1 SRPRPISRFDPALPG
16 VPQWRGQA
24 GDPPGPGAAPAPARA
39 VGGSAVWGP
48 QRVESP
54 FLVEELAGLLDKPVG
69 SPGLKLAHGD
79 AVLEPDEDLGR
90 LPDPAD
96 VRVQY
101 DTRRPFDRSFCREMA
116 TLAHSACDQVF
127 FTGDV
132 IAAGELEI
140 PGAQTVRVEVL
151 DDDIPSLQLNVRL
164 RIPEGSPLISS
175 ASGDEVELRLTE
187 IKLHSEEAVKEDDLD
202 AHLVK
207 GTIEERG
214 GGSLLVSAELALEY
228 DDSCELYDVEVV
240 DGPLFQLMQRHASKA
255 VREGVSSQTGA
266 VPTELAGTL
275 NRLID
280 ELKSGAT
287 PDYHPGS
294 NGVVCDIVSPVA
306 TAAGATA
313 QHEPGTDAEPR
324 WSPLALL
331 RHPSLY
337 PFVEGTSVVT
347 GLPGS
352 SAKVGGNPEGRKTDM
367 WGRNYEGSKYQ
378 WLPSEVS
385 VSAAGKCTFD
395 TYINNLDSATQR
407 PLYAA
412 LESLLGRC
420 LPLLEASWAHGSA
433 TCDDNMNDDRFTL
446 ADIMAMGDSIPDYVA
461 VAVQKNKVKMAGK
474 YNSMDC
480 MRCFM
485 HMVEYCMGFTPTEY
499 TEELHQ
505 WFLKRQCRKWARHA
519 AAELAYFGL
528 VSCDTM
534 TTALGRMR
542 KALNSTSQ
550 VSVATMYVLFCETRQ
565 AINRYSLHGVL
576 YLIDAYDKSKSVRA
590 NVSRVRP
597 GLVSTRC
604 HTIQLLEAIRSC
616 VGVSLAV
623 LRTSGGGVSD
633 GGPCEVAYQ
642 LGRCRLCPKVE
653 CDGIPE
659 LRVLASCLSVL
670 TQKVQTY
677 ARQPSQQYRGLV
689 KAAKGLGIKY
699 GKSHTVKKLALLVKR
714 GMLQPSGTG
723 ACKRTYRELVS
734 AAHARGASE
743 YQRIKV
749 QGRWITR
756 RVSKATLE
764 ALVAEP

>member
-1 SRPRPISRFDPALPG
+1 
-16 VPQWRGQA
+16 
-24 GDPPGPGAAPAPARA
+24 
-39 VGGSAVWGP
+39 
-48 QRVESP
+48 
-54 FLVEELAGLLDKPVG
+54 
-69 SPGLKLAHGD
+69 
-79 AVLEPDEDLGR
+79 
-90 LPDPAD
+90 
-96 VRVQY
+96 
-101 DTRRPFDRSFCREMA
+101 
-116 TLAHSACDQVF
+116 
-127 FTGDV
+127 
-132 IAAGELEI
+132 
-140 PGAQTVRVEVL
+140 
-151 DDDIPSLQLNVRL
+151 
-164 RIPEGSPLISS
+164 
-175 ASGDEVELRLTE
+175 
-187 IKLHSEEAVKEDDLD
+187 
-202 AHLVK
+202 
-207 GTIEERG
+207 
-214 GGSLLVSAELALEY
+214 
-228 DDSCELYDVEVV
+228 
-240 DGPLFQLMQRHASKA
+240 
-255 VREGVSSQTGA
+255 
-266 VPTELAGTL
+266 
-275 NRLID
+275 
-280 ELKSGAT
+280 
-287 PDYHPGS
+287 
-294 NGVVCDIVSPVA
+294 
-306 TAAGATA
+306 
-313 QHEPGTDAEPR
+313 
-324 WSPLALL
+324 
-331 RHPSLY
+331 
-337 PFVEGTSVVT
+337 
-347 GLPGS
+347 
-352 SAKVGGNPEGRKTDM
+352 
-367 WGRNYEGSKYQ
+367 
-378 WLPSEVS
+378 
-385 VSAAGKCTFD
+385 
-395 TYINNLDSATQR
+395 
-407 PLYAA
+407 
-412 LESLLGRC
+412 
-420 LPLLEASWAHGSA
+420 
-433 TCDDNMNDDRFTL
+433 
-446 ADIMAMGDSIPDYVA
+446 MAMGDSIPDYVA

-550 VSVATMYVLFCETRQ
+550 VSDATMYVLFCETRQ
-565 AINRYSLHGVL
+565 AINRYSLHGVW

-597 GLVSTRC
+597 GLASTRC

-623 LRTSGGGVSD
+623 LRTLGGGVSD

-642 LGRCRLCPKVE
+642 LGRRRLCPKVE
-653 CDGIPE
+653 SDGIPE

-723 ACKRTYRELVS
+723 ACKRTYQELVS

-743 YQRIKV
+743 YQIIKV

-764 ALVAEP
+764 TLVAEP